1 LYRLADQLL
10 DRRAQ
15 RPRLFRGALRPR
27 SPRGTR
33 WPRESRRPAHAMTFR
48 FMEHV
53 PRCRDNGGATTA
65 PAAREYRE
73 FAAQRSRHNHNNV
86 TPRGWALPP
95 VVGAGGKRKRIS
107 LVVGAPGPPAAA
119 LS

>member
-1 LYRLADQLL
+1 MGRADARLLYRLADQLL
-10 DRRAQ
+10 DHRAQ

-33 WPRESRRPAHAMTFR
+33 WPRESRRAAHAVTFR

-73 FAAQRSRHNHNNV
+73 FAAQRSRHNHNIV
-86 TPRGWALPP
+86 TASGWTLH
-95 VVGAGGKRKRIS
+95 S
-107 LVVGAPGPPAAA
+107 LVDAGRNANAYQSRGGG
-119 LS
+119 